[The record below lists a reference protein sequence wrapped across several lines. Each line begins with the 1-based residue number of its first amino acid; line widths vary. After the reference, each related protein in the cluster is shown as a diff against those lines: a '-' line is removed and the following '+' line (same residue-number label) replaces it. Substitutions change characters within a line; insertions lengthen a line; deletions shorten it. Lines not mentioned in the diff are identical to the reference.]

1 MVIQDL
7 IKSDLKKNSESQH
20 EYMNMNRADQWWGI
34 KAVKFFYLI
43 SRHFMPSCNI
53 FLFLRLAIVKPA
65 VGSSITSLENSLNPV
80 SDQISSTI
88 INGLTRRDNLG
99 C

>member
-1 MVIQDL
+1 
-7 IKSDLKKNSESQH
+7 
-20 EYMNMNRADQWWGI
+20 
-34 KAVKFFYLI
+34 
-43 SRHFMPSCNI
+43 MPSCNI

-65 VGSSITSLENSLNPV
+65 VGSTVTSLENSLNPV